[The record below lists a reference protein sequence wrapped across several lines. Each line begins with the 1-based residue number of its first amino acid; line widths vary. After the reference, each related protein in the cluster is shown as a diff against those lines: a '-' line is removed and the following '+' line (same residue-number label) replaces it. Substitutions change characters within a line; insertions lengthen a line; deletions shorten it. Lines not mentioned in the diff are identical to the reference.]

1 MPRLASIS
9 LHRGTISS
17 FGVIRS
23 VHPHRT
29 RKGDMMAF
37 LKVAD
42 ETGQADMAVMPSLY
56 RNVSQNLVRG
66 TYILFNAKISDDGSL
81 LANSITVIQK
91 K

>member
-1 MPRLASIS
+1 M
-9 LHRGTISS
+9 
-17 FGVIRS
+17 IRS
-23 VHPHRT
+23 VHQHRT